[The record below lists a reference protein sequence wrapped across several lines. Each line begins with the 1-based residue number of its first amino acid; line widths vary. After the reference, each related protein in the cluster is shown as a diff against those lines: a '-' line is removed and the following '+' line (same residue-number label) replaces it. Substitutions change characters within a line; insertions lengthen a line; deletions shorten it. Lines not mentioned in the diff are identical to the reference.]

1 MERVLVSVTARQGIV
16 LATLLV
22 IVSLAFVLLDGR
34 HKLDGPKSLLAS
46 ATSPI
51 SRSLTNLGDRVRTRG
66 DKSDLQ
72 AQYDDLQSKYDA
84 LLSENAQLKV
94 QAQAAQ
100 QLRDQLNFQQ
110 QNPTLTLLPA
120 NVISRDPQSREKYIV
135 IDRGSDDGLQVG
147 MAVVS
152 PNFLVGQITSVEP
165 TRAKVLLVIDS
176 GFQIG
181 ARLQNGGAEG
191 IAYGQW
197 QLGGRVVMRHI
208 PVDANID
215 PATEL
220 VVTSNKTARVPQGL
234 IIGKI
239 DGEPSRDPL
248 QNETEVKVLPLVDFD
263 NLQTVTVITGMGQ

>member
-1 MERVLVSVTARQGIV
+1 MERVLVSVTTRQGIV

-22 IVSLAFVLLDGR
+22 IVSLALVLLDGR

-66 DKSDLQ
+66 GKSDLQ
-72 AQYDDLQSKYDA
+72 TKYDA

-120 NVISRDPQSREKYIV
+120 NVISRDPQSRGKYFV

-152 PNFLVGQITSVEP
+152 PNFLVGQ
-165 TRAKVLLVIDS
+165 
-176 GFQIG
+176 
-181 ARLQNGGAEG
+181 
-191 IAYGQW
+191 
-197 QLGGRVVMRHI
+197 
-208 PVDANID
+208 
-215 PATEL
+215 
-220 VVTSNKTARVPQGL
+220 
-234 IIGKI
+234 
-239 DGEPSRDPL
+239 
-248 QNETEVKVLPLVDFD
+248 
-263 NLQTVTVITGMGQ
+263 

>member
-1 MERVLVSVTARQGIV
+1 MSVTMRQSVV
-16 LATLLV
+16 LATVLI
-22 IVSLAFVLLDGR
+22 IVSLTLVLLDGR
-34 HKLDGPKSLLAS
+34 HKLDGPKSLLAD
-46 ATSPI
+46 ATTPI
-51 SRSLTNLGDRVRTRG
+51 SHALTGFGDRVRTRG
-66 DKSDLQ
+66 GKSDLQ

-84 LLSENAQLKV
+84 LLSENAKLQV

-120 NVISRDPQSREKYIV
+120 NVIARDPQSREKYLI
-135 IDRGSDDGLQVG
+135 IDRGSNDGLLVG

-165 TRAKVLLVIDS
+165 NRAKVLLVIDT

-181 ARLQNGGAEG
+181 ARLQNSGAEG

-197 QLGGRVVMRHI
+197 QLGGRVVMRHL

-215 PATEL
+215 PNTEL

-234 IIGKI
+234 IIGKL
-239 DGEPSRDPL
+239 DGDPKRDQL